1 MDQDEQWLDVGDVGE
16 DQVHRESKEA
26 GQGRKIRQDG
36 QDAAPTTIA
45 LLLVDSLAI
54 AFGVTRHNAFDF
66 LRLQDT
72 LQRSGLGG

>member
-1 MDQDEQWLDVGDVGE
+1 MDQDKHGLDVGNVGE

-36 QDAAPTTIA
+36 QHAPPATIA
-45 LLLVDSLAI
+45 FLLVDSLAI
-54 AFGVTRHNAFDF
+54 AFGAARHNAPDF

-72 LQRSGLGG
+72 L